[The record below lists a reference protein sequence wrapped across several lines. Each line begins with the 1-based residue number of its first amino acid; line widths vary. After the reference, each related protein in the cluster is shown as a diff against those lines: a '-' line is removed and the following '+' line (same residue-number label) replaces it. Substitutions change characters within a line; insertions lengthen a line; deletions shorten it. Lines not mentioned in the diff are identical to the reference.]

1 MKQKQEMN
9 NNDQC
14 VFTTIRISNEVYND
28 LAKRGWYKA
37 THSDII
43 AKLLESENKLQPFC
57 SDGGSF

>member
-1 MKQKQEMN
+1 MINVYSQQLEYQGKSI
-9 NNDQC
+9 
-14 VFTTIRISNEVYND
+14 TTCRREGGIR
-28 LAKRGWYKA
+28 